1 MATLQR
7 IRNRAGLLVAVII
20 GMAIFAFVLQDL
32 LSGGKTAFA
41 RSKFTFAEIDG
52 NSVQY
57 DEYAARVE
65 KLAEYYRLR
74 MGQTSLDEQTMESI
88 REQTWQDMVR
98 EYVTQDEYSE
108 LGISVS
114 TDEMMDMV
122 QGRNPH
128 PVIRSLF
135 SDPQTGILNRTFL
148 VQFIRTMN
156 DDPSGTQ
163 KTIWLYLE
171 DEIMKDRAFSKYNN
185 LIRKGLYIT
194 DLEAENN
201 SLETGRRMDFRYV
214 VKRFTDISDSA
225 IAITDNDL
233 QKYYRDHN
241 KEYQQEATRD
251 LEYVTFEILPSED
264 DDRSAANW
272 INKMKPEFET
282 VDDPVSL
289 VSMES
294 DLPFDD
300 MNYIDG
306 SLPEIFNDYMFSS
319 SVGAVYGPYYDDDE
333 SSYRLARLVEIGYL
347 PDSVHARHILLQP
360 DNNADAASL
369 LALADSL
376 QDVLESGGDFASL
389 ARLYS
394 TDGSAQEG
402 GDLGW
407 FPEGQMVK
415 PFSDT
420 CFYGR
425 TGKIY
430 QVQSQFGI
438 HLIEVLAKSRNVKKV
453 KVALLSRDVEPSS
466 ETYQNVYSQAVKF
479 AGINNTYEKFN
490 SAISEQNLTK
500 RYANDITASQKT
512 ITGLENPRPLI
523 RWAFE
528 AELHDISEEI
538 FEIGNKYVIGA
549 VAGIREKGI
558 APLDQVRTEIELE
571 VKKNKKAELISEEFN
586 TSIASV
592 QNIDEL
598 ASEMGLTVVD
608 ANNVNFASVSVPSAG
623 IEPNVI
629 ATASVQAPDQLSQ
642 PIKGNNGVY
651 VIVLSNIIDPA
662 ETELT
667 SQKSRMASLR
677 ESQANY
683 EAFEA
688 LREAANIQD
697 NRAKF
702 F

>member
-41 RSKFTFAEIDG
+41 RSKFTFAEING

-74 MGQTSLDEQTMESI
+74 MSQTSLDEQTMESI

-98 EYVTQDEYSE
+98 EYVTQDEYKE

-114 TDEMMDMV
+114 PDEMMDMV
-122 QGRNPH
+122 QGQNPH

-135 SDPQTGILNRTFL
+135 TDPQTGILNRTFL
-148 VQFIRTMN
+148 VKFIRTMSE
-156 DDPSGTQ
+156 DPSGAQ
-163 KTIWLYLE
+163 RAIWLYLE
-171 DEIMKDRAFSKYNN
+171 NEIMKDRAFSKYNN

-194 DLEAENN
+194 GLEAENN

-214 VKRFTDISDSA
+214 VKRFTAISDSS
-225 IAITDNDL
+225 ITVTENDL
-233 QKYYRDHN
+233 QKYYRDHE
-241 KEYQQEATRD
+241 KEYKQEATRD
-251 LEYVTFEILPSED
+251 LEYVVFDILPSED
-264 DDRSAANW
+264 DDRLAAEW
-272 INKMKPEFET
+272 ITKMKGEFET
-282 VDDPVSL
+282 IEDPVSL
-289 VSMES
+289 VGMES
-294 DLPFDD
+294 DLPYDD
-300 MNYIDG
+300 MNYTDG
-306 SLPEIFNDYMFSS
+306 SLPEIINDIMFAS
-319 SVGAVYGPYYDDDE
+319 SVGEVYGPYFEE
-333 SSYRLARLVEIGYL
+333 SSYRMARLVEIGYL

-360 DNNADAASL
+360 DNNTDAAGL
-369 LALADSL
+369 VALADSL
-376 QDVLESGGDFASL
+376 QDVLASGGDFASL
-389 ARLYS
+389 AMLYS

-415 PFSDT
+415 PFSDS
-420 CFYGR
+420 CFYGE

-430 QVQSQFGI
+430 QVPTQFGI
-438 HLIEVLAKSRNVKKV
+438 HLIEVLAKSRPVKKV
-453 KVALLSRDVEPSS
+453 KIAYLSRNVEPSS

-479 AGINNTYEKFN
+479 AGVNNTYEKFN
-490 SAISEQNLTK
+490 TAVSEQNLTK

-512 ITGLENPRPLI
+512 ITGLENPRALI

-538 FEIGNKYVIGA
+538 FEIGNKYVVGTM
-549 VAGIREKGI
+549 AGIREKGI

-571 VKKNKKAELISEEFN
+571 VRKNKKADLISEEFN
-586 TSIASV
+586 ASLASV

-598 ASEMGLTVVD
+598 ASEMGLTAVD

-629 ATASVQAPDQLSQ
+629 ATASVLAPDQLSQ
-642 PIKGNNGVY
+642 PVNGNNGVY
-651 VIVLSNIIDPA
+651 VIVVSNIVDPA
-662 ETELT
+662 ETELA
-667 SQKSRMASLR
+667 SQKSRMATLR

>member
-32 LSGGKTAFA
+32 LSGGSTAFS

-57 DEYAARVE
+57 EEYAARVE

-88 REQTWQDMVR
+88 REQTWQDMIR
-98 EYVTQDEYSE
+98 EYVTQDEYRE

-114 TDEMMDMV
+114 IDEVMDMI
-122 QGRNPH
+122 QGQNPH

-135 SDPQTGILNRTFL
+135 TDPQTGILNRTFL

-156 DDPSGTQ
+156 EDPSGTQ

-171 DEIMKDRAFSKYNN
+171 NEIIKDRAFSKYNN

-194 DLEAENN
+194 GLEAENN
-201 SLETGRRMDFRYV
+201 SIETGRRMDFRYV
-214 VKRFTDISDSA
+214 VKGFTAISDSS
-225 IAITDNDL
+225 ITVTGNDL
-233 QKYYRDHN
+233 QKYYRDHE
-241 KEYQQEATRD
+241 KEYKQEATRD
-251 LEYVTFEILPSED
+251 LEYVVFDILPSED
-264 DDRSAANW
+264 DDRLAAEW
-272 INKMKPEFET
+272 INNMKGEFQT
-282 VDDPVSL
+282 VEDPVSL
-289 VSMES
+289 VGMES
-294 DLPFDD
+294 DLPYDD
-300 MNYIDG
+300 MNYTDG
-306 SLPEIFNDYMFSS
+306 SLPEMINDIMFAS
-319 SVGAVYGPYYDDDE
+319 SVGEVYGPYFEE
-333 SSYRLARLVEIGYL
+333 SSYRMARLVEIGYL

-360 DNNADAASL
+360 DNNTDATGL
-369 LALADSL
+369 VALADSL
-376 QDVLESGGDFASL
+376 QDVLANGGDFASL
-389 ARLYS
+389 AMLYS

-420 CFYGR
+420 CFYGE

-430 QVQSQFGI
+430 QVPTQFGI
-438 HLIEVLAKSRNVKKV
+438 HLIEVLAKSRPVKKV
-453 KVALLSRDVEPSS
+453 KIAYLSRNVEPSS

-490 SAISEQNLTK
+490 TASSEQNLTK

-528 AELHDISEEI
+528 ADLHDISEEI
-538 FEIGNKYVIGA
+538 FEIGNKYVVAA

-586 TSIASV
+586 ASLASV

-598 ASEMGLTVVD
+598 AGEMELTVAD

-629 ATASVQAPDQLSQ
+629 ATASVLALDQLSQ
-642 PIKGNNGVY
+642 PVKGNNGVY
-651 VIVLSNIIDPA
+651 VIVVSNIVDPA
-662 ETELT
+662 ETELA
-667 SQKSRMASLR
+667 SQKSRMATLR

-697 NRAKF
+697 NRARF

>member
-41 RSKFTFAEIDG
+41 RSKFKFAEIDG

-57 DEYAARVE
+57 DEYSARVE

-88 REQTWQDMVR
+88 REQTWQDMIR
-98 EYVTQDEYSE
+98 EYVTQDEYNE

-114 TDEMMDMV
+114 TDEFMDMV

-128 PVIRSLF
+128 PVIKSLF

-148 VQFIRTMN
+148 VQFLRTMN
-156 DDPSGTQ
+156 EDPSGTQ

-171 DEIMKDRAFSKYNN
+171 NEIMKDRAFSKFNN
-185 LIRKGLYIT
+185 LIQKGLYVT
-194 DLEAENN
+194 DLEAERNA
-201 SLETGRRMDFRYV
+201 LETGRRMDFRYV
-214 VKRFTDISDSA
+214 VKRFTAIPDSA
-225 IAITDNDL
+225 INVTDNDL
-233 QKYYRDHN
+233 QKYYREHEN
-241 KEYQQEATRD
+241 EYKQEASRD
-251 LEYVTFEILPSED
+251 IEYVTFEILPSED
-264 DDRSAANW
+264 DDRAAAEW
-272 INKMKPEFET
+272 INKMKQEFET
-282 VDDPVSL
+282 IEDPVSL
-289 VSMES
+289 VRMES

-300 MNYIDG
+300 MNYTDG
-306 SLPEIFNDYMFSS
+306 SLPDIINDFMFSS
-319 SVGAVYGPYYDDDE
+319 PVGAVYGPYFEE

-360 DNNADAASL
+360 DNNNDASRMV
-369 LALADSL
+369 ALADSL
-376 QDVLESGGDFASL
+376 QDVLENGGNFANL

-394 TDGSAQEG
+394 ADGSAQEG

-415 PFSDT
+415 PFSDS
-420 CFYGR
+420 CFYSKV
-425 TGKIY
+425 GKIY
-430 QVQSQFGI
+430 QVQTQFGI
-438 HLIEVLAKSRNVKKV
+438 HLIEVLEKSRNVKKV
-453 KVALLSRDVEPSS
+453 KVAYLSRNVEPSS
-466 ETYQNVYSQAVKF
+466 ETYQKVYGQAVKF
-479 AGINNTYEKFN
+479 AGLNNTYEKFN
-490 SAISEQNLTK
+490 TAIAEQNLTK
-500 RYANDITASQKT
+500 RYANDITATQKI
-512 ITGLENPRPLI
+512 ITGLEQPRALI

-528 AELHDISEEI
+528 AELHDVSEEI
-538 FEIGNKYVIGA
+538 FEIGNKYVVGA

-558 APLDQVRTEIELE
+558 APLDQVRTEVELE
-571 VKKNKKAELISEEFN
+571 VKKNKKADLISEEFN
-586 TSIASV
+586 SSLASV
-592 QNIDEL
+592 QGIDEL
-598 ASEMGLTVVD
+598 ASEMGLTVMD
-608 ANNVNFASVSVPSAG
+608 ANNVNFASVSLPSAG

-629 ATASVQAPDQLSQ
+629 ATASVMSPDQLSQ
-642 PIKGNNGVY
+642 PVKGNNGVY
-651 VIVLSNIIDPA
+651 VIVLSTVNDPA
-662 ETELT
+662 EIDVA
-667 SQKSRMASLR
+667 SQKSRMTSLR

-688 LREAANIQD
+688 LREAANIED

>member
-41 RSKFTFAEIDG
+41 RSKFTFAEING

-74 MGQTSLDEQTMESI
+74 MSQTSLDEQTMESI

-98 EYVTQDEYSE
+98 EYVTQDEYKE

-114 TDEMMDMV
+114 PDEMMDMV
-122 QGRNPH
+122 QGQNPH

-135 SDPQTGILNRTFL
+135 TDPQTGILNRTFL
-148 VQFIRTMN
+148 VKFIRTMSE
-156 DDPSGTQ
+156 DPSGAQ
-163 KTIWLYLE
+163 RAIWLYLE
-171 DEIMKDRAFSKYNN
+171 NEIMKDRAFSKYNN

-194 DLEAENN
+194 GLEAENN

-214 VKRFTDISDSA
+214 VKRFTAISDSS
-225 IAITDNDL
+225 ITVTENDL
-233 QKYYRDHN
+233 QKYYRDHE
-241 KEYQQEATRD
+241 KEYKQEATRD
-251 LEYVTFEILPSED
+251 LEYVVFDILPSED
-264 DDRSAANW
+264 DDRLAAEW
-272 INKMKPEFET
+272 ITKMKGEFET
-282 VDDPVSL
+282 IEDPVSL
-289 VSMES
+289 VGMES
-294 DLPFDD
+294 DLPYDD
-300 MNYIDG
+300 MNYTDG
-306 SLPEIFNDYMFSS
+306 SLPEIINDIMFAS
-319 SVGAVYGPYYDDDE
+319 SVGEVYGPYFEE
-333 SSYRLARLVEIGYL
+333 SSYRMARLVEIGYL

-360 DNNADAASL
+360 DNNTDAGGL
-369 LALADSL
+369 VALADSL
-376 QDVLESGGDFASL
+376 QDVLASGGDFASL
-389 ARLYS
+389 AMLYS

-415 PFSDT
+415 PFSDS
-420 CFYGR
+420 CFYGE

-430 QVQSQFGI
+430 QVPTQFGI
-438 HLIEVLAKSRNVKKV
+438 HLIEVLAKSRPVKKV
-453 KVALLSRDVEPSS
+453 KIAYLSRNVEPSS

-479 AGINNTYEKFN
+479 AGVNNTYEKFN
-490 SAISEQNLTK
+490 TAVSEQNLTK

-512 ITGLENPRPLI
+512 ITGLENPRALI

-538 FEIGNKYVIGA
+538 FEIGNKYVVGTM
-549 VAGIREKGI
+549 AGIREKGI

-571 VKKNKKAELISEEFN
+571 VRKNKKADLISEEFN
-586 TSIASV
+586 ASLASV

-598 ASEMGLTVVD
+598 ASEMGLTAVD

-629 ATASVQAPDQLSQ
+629 ATASVLAPDQLSQ
-642 PIKGNNGVY
+642 PVNGNNGVY
-651 VIVLSNIIDPA
+651 VIVVSNIVDPA
-662 ETELT
+662 ETELA
-667 SQKSRMASLR
+667 SQKSRMATLR

>member
-41 RSKFTFAEIDG
+41 RSKYTFAEIDG
-52 NSVQY
+52 TSVQY

-65 KLAEYYRLR
+65 KLSEYYRLR

-98 EYVTQDEYSE
+98 EYVTQDEYKE
-108 LGISVS
+108 LGIAVS

-156 DDPSGTQ
+156 EDPSGAQ

-171 DEIMKDRAFSKYNN
+171 NEIMKERAFSKYNN
-185 LIRKGLYIT
+185 LISKGLYIT
-194 DLEAENN
+194 GLEAENN
-201 SLETGRRMDFRYV
+201 YRETSRRMDFRYV
-214 VKRFTDISDSA
+214 VKRFTSIPDSA
-225 IAITDNDL
+225 ITVTENDL
-233 QKYYRDHN
+233 QKYYRDHEN
-241 KEYQQEATRD
+241 EYKQEATRD
-251 LEYVTFEILPSED
+251 IEYVVWDILPSEE
-264 DDRSAANW
+264 DDRLAAEW
-272 INKMKPEFET
+272 INKMKTEFET
-282 VDDPVSL
+282 IEDPVSL
-289 VSMES
+289 VGMES

-300 MNYIDG
+300 LNYTDG
-306 SLPEIFNDYMFSS
+306 SLPEILNDFMFSS
-319 SVGAVYGPYYDDDE
+319 PVGAVYGPYFEE
-333 SSYRLARLVEIGYL
+333 SSYRLARLVAIDYL

-360 DNNADAASL
+360 DNNTNSARL

-376 QDVLESGGDFASL
+376 QKVLSNGGDFANL
-389 ARLYS
+389 AMMYS

-415 PFSDT
+415 PFSDS
-420 CFYGR
+420 CFYGK
-425 TGKIY
+425 TGKIM
-430 QVQSQFGI
+430 QVQTQFGI

-453 KVALLSRDVEPSS
+453 KVAYLSRDVEPSS

-479 AGINNTYEKFN
+479 AGLNNTYEKFN
-490 SAISEQNLTK
+490 TAVSEQNLTK
-500 RYANDITASQKT
+500 RYANDLTASQKT
-512 ITGLENPRPLI
+512 ITGLDQPRALI

-528 AELHDISEEI
+528 AELHDVSDEI
-538 FEIGNKYVIGA
+538 FEIGNKYVVGT
-549 VAGIREKGI
+549 VSGIREKGI
-558 APLDQVRTEIELE
+558 APLDQVRTEVEIE
-571 VKKNKKAELISEEFN
+571 VKKQKKAEMISEEFKA
-586 TSIASV
+586 SMASV

-598 ASEMGLTVVD
+598 AGKMDLTVQD

-629 ATASVQAPDQLSQ
+629 ATASVLAPDQLSQ
-642 PIKGNNGVY
+642 PVNGNNGVY
-651 VIVLSNIIDPA
+651 VIVVSNVVDP
-662 ETELT
+662 EGTELAQ
-667 SQKSRMASLR
+667 QKARMASFR

-683 EAFEA
+683 EAFQA
-688 LREAANIQD
+688 LQETANIKD

>member
-1 MATLQR
+1 M
-7 IRNRAGLLVAVII
+7 II

-32 LSGGKTAFA
+32 LSGGSTAFT

-98 EYVTQDEYSE
+98 EYITQDEYKE

-114 TDEMMDMV
+114 TDEVMDMI

-148 VQFIRTMN
+148 VQFIRTM
-156 DDPSGTQ
+156 DEDPSGAQ

-171 DEIMKDRAFSKYNN
+171 NEIMKDRAFAKYNN

-194 DLEAENN
+194 NLEAENN
-201 SLETGRRMDFRYV
+201 HQETGRRVDFRYV
-214 VKRFTDISDSA
+214 VKRFTEIPDSA
-225 IAITDNDL
+225 ITVSENDL
-233 QKYYRDHN
+233 QKYYRDHEN
-241 KEYQQEATRD
+241 EYRQEATRD
-251 LEYVTFEILPSED
+251 LEYVVFDILPSEE
-264 DDRSAANW
+264 DDRLAAEW
-272 INKMKPEFET
+272 IDRAKQEFET
-282 VDDPVSL
+282 VEDPISMVR
-289 VSMES
+289 MES

-300 MNYIDG
+300 LNYTDG
-306 SLPEIFNDYMFSS
+306 SLPEIINEFMFSS
-319 SVGAVYGPYYDDDE
+319 NVGAVYGPYFEE
-333 SSYRLARLVEIGYL
+333 SSYRLARLVDIGYL

-360 DNNADAASL
+360 DNTTDPAGL
-369 LALADSL
+369 LELADSL
-376 QDVLESGGDFASL
+376 QDVLANGGDFASL
-389 ARLYS
+389 AMLYS

-415 PFSDT
+415 PFSDS
-420 CFYGR
+420 CFYGEV
-425 TGKIY
+425 GEIM
-430 QVQSQFGI
+430 QVQTQFGI

-453 KVALLSRDVEPSS
+453 KVAYLSRNVEPSS
-466 ETYQNVYSQAVKF
+466 ETYQNIYSQAVKF
-479 AGINNTYEKFN
+479 AGLNNTYEKFN
-490 SAISEQNLTK
+490 TAISEQNLTK
-500 RYANDITASQKT
+500 RYANDLTSSQKT
-512 ITGLENPRPLI
+512 ITGLDQPRPLI
-523 RWAFE
+523 RWVFE
-528 AELHDISEEI
+528 ADLHDISDEI

-558 APLDQVRTEIELE
+558 APLDQVRTEVELE
-571 VKKNKKAELISEEFN
+571 VKKQKKADLISEEF
-586 TSIASV
+586 SAALASV
-592 QNIDEL
+592 QGIDEL
-598 ASEMGLTVVD
+598 AGEMELTVAD
-608 ANNVNFASVSVPSAG
+608 ASNVNFTSVSVPSAG

-629 ATASVQAPDQLSQ
+629 ATASVLAPDQLSQ
-642 PIKGNNGVY
+642 PIHGNNGVY
-651 VIVLSNIIDPA
+651 VILVSNIVDPA
-662 ETELT
+662 ETELET
-667 SQKSRMASLR
+667 QKSRMAGLR
-677 ESQANY
+677 ESQANF

-688 LREAANIQD
+688 LREAANIED

>member
-41 RSKFTFAEIDG
+41 RSKFIFAEING
-52 NSVQY
+52 NSLQY

-88 REQTWQDMVR
+88 REQTWQDLVR
-98 EYVTQDEYSE
+98 EYVTQDEYKE

-156 DDPSGTQ
+156 EDPSGAQ

-171 DEIMKDRAFSKYNN
+171 KEIMKDRAFSKYNN
-185 LIRKGLYIT
+185 LIRKGLYVT

-201 SLETGRRMDFRYV
+201 FLETGRRMDFRYV
-214 VKRFTDISDSA
+214 VKRFTAISDSA
-225 IAITDNDL
+225 ITVTENDL
-233 QKYYRDHN
+233 QKYYRDHE
-241 KEYQQEATRD
+241 KEYKQEATRD
-251 LEYVTFEILPSED
+251 LEYVVFDILPSED
-264 DDRSAANW
+264 DDRLAAEW
-272 INKMKPEFET
+272 INKMKGEFET
-282 VDDPVSL
+282 IEDPVSL
-289 VSMES
+289 VGMES

-300 MNYIDG
+300 MNYTDG
-306 SLPEIFNDYMFSS
+306 SLPDIINDFMFSS
-319 SVGAVYGPYYDDDE
+319 PVGAVYGPYFEE
-333 SSYRLARLVEIGYL
+333 SSYRMARLVEIGYL

-360 DNNADAASL
+360 DNNTDAAGL
-369 LALADSL
+369 VALADSL
-376 QDVLESGGDFASL
+376 QDVLASGGDFASL
-389 ARLYS
+389 AMLYS

-420 CFYGR
+420 CFYGE

-430 QVQSQFGI
+430 QVPTQFGI
-438 HLIEVLAKSRNVKKV
+438 HLIEVLAKSRPVKKV
-453 KVALLSRDVEPSS
+453 KIAYLSRNVEPSS
-466 ETYQNVYSQAVKF
+466 ETYQKVYSQAVKF
-479 AGINNTYEKFN
+479 AGVNNTYEKFN
-490 SAISEQNLTK
+490 TAVSEQNLTK

-512 ITGLENPRPLI
+512 ITGLEQPRALI

-528 AELHDISEEI
+528 AELHDVSEEI
-538 FEIGNKYVIGA
+538 FEIGNKYVVGA
-549 VAGIREKGI
+549 VAGVREKGI

-571 VKKNKKAELISEEFN
+571 VRKNKKADLISEEFN
-586 TSIASV
+586 ASLASV

-629 ATASVQAPDQLSQ
+629 ATASVLAPDQLSQ
-642 PIKGNNGVY
+642 PVNGNNGVY
-651 VIVLSNIIDPA
+651 VIVVSNIVDPA
-662 ETELT
+662 ETALA
-667 SQKSRMASLR
+667 SQKSRMTTLR

>member
-32 LSGGKTAFA
+32 LSGGKTAFD

-98 EYVTQDEYSE
+98 EYVTKDEYRE

-135 SDPQTGILNRTFL
+135 ADPQTGILNRTFL

-156 DDPSGTQ
+156 EDPSGTQ

-194 DLEAENN
+194 NLEAQNN
-201 SLETGRRMDFRYV
+201 SQETGRRMDFRYV
-214 VKRFTDISDSA
+214 VKRFPAISDSA
-225 IAITDNDL
+225 ITVSDNDL
-233 QKYYRDHN
+233 QKYYRDHE
-241 KEYQQEATRD
+241 KEYKQESTRD
-251 LEYVTFEILPSED
+251 LEYVTFDILPSEE
-264 DDRSAANW
+264 DDRSAAEW
-272 INKMKPEFET
+272 INKMKSEFET
-282 VDDPVSL
+282 VEDPVSL
-289 VSMES
+289 VGMES

-300 MNYIDG
+300 MNYTDG
-306 SLPEIFNDYMFSS
+306 TLPEIINDFIFSS
-319 SVGAVYGPYYDDDE
+319 QEGAVYGPFFEE
-333 SSYRLARLVEIGYL
+333 SSYRMARLVEIGYL

-360 DNNADAASL
+360 DNTTDGARL
-369 LALADSL
+369 VALADSL
-376 QDVLESGGDFASL
+376 KDVLASGGDFANL

-415 PFSDT
+415 PFSDS
-420 CFYGR
+420 CFYGK

-430 QVQSQFGI
+430 QVQTQFGI

-453 KVALLSRDVEPSS
+453 KVAYLSRNVEPSS
-466 ETYQNVYSQAVKF
+466 ETYQKVYSEAVKF

-490 SAISEQNLTK
+490 TAVSEQNLTK

-512 ITGLENPRPLI
+512 ITGLEQPRALI
-523 RWAFE
+523 RWAYE

-538 FEIGNKYVIGA
+538 FEIGNKYVVGA

-558 APLDQVRTEIELE
+558 APLDQVRAEIELE

-629 ATASVQAPDQLSQ
+629 ATASVLAPDELSQ
-642 PIKGNNGVY
+642 PVNGNNGVY
-651 VIVLSNIIDPA
+651 VIVISNIIDA
-662 ETELT
+662 SDTELS
-667 SQKSRMASLR
+667 SQKSRMTSLR

-683 EAFEA
+683 EAYEA
-688 LREAANIQD
+688 LREAAKIQD

>member
-32 LSGGKTAFA
+32 LSGGSTAFT
-41 RSKFTFAEIDG
+41 RSKFIFAEIDG

-98 EYVTQDEYSE
+98 EYITQDEYKE

-114 TDEMMDMV
+114 TDEVMDMI

-156 DDPSGTQ
+156 EDPSGAQ

-171 DEIMKDRAFSKYNN
+171 NEIMKDRAFAKYNN

-194 DLEAENN
+194 NLEAENN
-201 SLETGRRMDFRYV
+201 FQETGRRMDFRYV
-214 VKRFTDISDSA
+214 IKRFTDIPDSA
-225 IAITDNDL
+225 IAVSENDL
-233 QKYYRDHN
+233 QRYYRDHE
-241 KEYQQEATRD
+241 KEYKQEATRD
-251 LEYVTFEILPSED
+251 IEYVVFDILPSED
-264 DDRSAANW
+264 DDRLAAEW
-272 INKMKPEFET
+272 INRVKQEFET
-282 VDDPVSL
+282 TEDPVSM
-289 VSMES
+289 VRMES

-300 MNYIDG
+300 LNYTDG
-306 SLPEIFNDYMFSS
+306 SLPEIINDFMFSS
-319 SVGAVYGPYYDDDE
+319 SVGAVYGPYFEE

-360 DNNADAASL
+360 DNNTDPTRL
-369 LALADSL
+369 VALADSL
-376 QDVLESGGDFASL
+376 QDVLANGGDFASL
-389 ARLYS
+389 AMLYS

-415 PFSDT
+415 PFSDS
-420 CFYGR
+420 CFYGEV
-425 TGKIY
+425 GEIM
-430 QVQSQFGI
+430 QVQTQFGI
-438 HLIEVLAKSRNVKKV
+438 HLIEVLEKSRNVKKV
-453 KVALLSRDVEPSS
+453 KVAYLSRNVEPSS
-466 ETYQNVYSQAVKF
+466 ETYQNIYSQAVKF
-479 AGINNTYEKFN
+479 AGLNNTYEKFN
-490 SAISEQNLTK
+490 TAISEQNLTK
-500 RYANDITASQKT
+500 RYANDLTASQKT

-528 AELHDISEEI
+528 AELHDVSEEI
-538 FEIGNKYVIGA
+538 FEIGNKYVVGA
-549 VAGIREKGI
+549 VTGIREKGI
-558 APLDQVRTEIELE
+558 APLDQVLTEVELE
-571 VKKNKKAELISEEFN
+571 VKKQKKAELISEEFK
-586 TSIASV
+586 TSLASV
-592 QNIDEL
+592 QGIDEL
-598 ASEMGLTVVD
+598 ATEMGLTVAD
-608 ANNVNFASVSVPSAG
+608 ASNVNFASVSVPSAG

-629 ATASVQAPDQLSQ
+629 AAASVLDPDQLSQ
-642 PIKGNNGVY
+642 PIHGNNGVY
-651 VIVLSNIIDPA
+651 VIVVSNIVDPA
-662 ETELT
+662 ETELA

-677 ESQANY
+677 ESQANF

-688 LREAANIQD
+688 LREAANIED